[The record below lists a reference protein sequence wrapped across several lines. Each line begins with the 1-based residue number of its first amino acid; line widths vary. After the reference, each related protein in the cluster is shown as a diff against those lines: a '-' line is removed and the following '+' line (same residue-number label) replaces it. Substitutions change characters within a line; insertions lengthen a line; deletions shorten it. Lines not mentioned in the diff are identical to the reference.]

1 QQRRRVTGWGDGAIV
16 QLGTQ
21 ILGARESQSGPV
33 FGGEGR
39 LGLGPVTLGVG
50 YLEGRLQPGTSG
62 TPQGRDLVEARIF
75 VSARPLSWLTLSAGP
90 RVRAFVTDAATE
102 RWVWWEGRARAQNA
116 LASTPLQ
123 TYIEL
128 WRALSARAD
137 LPFANHPEL
146 LPRRPLLRRRVR
158 LERAGKSV
166 ERIERR
172 LEITHRLAL
181 LRELALQLE
190 PVHGAV
196 LSRLKRESREHD
208 GAGDAGDA
216 GTGHKPYR

>member
-1 QQRRRVTGWGDGAIV
+1 MKTLVLAAAGLTLLGSAVGAQQRLRATGWGDGAIA

-39 LGLGPVTLGVG
+39 LGLGSVTLGVG

-102 RWVWWEGRARAQNA
+102 RWVLWEARARARNA

-128 WRALSARAD
+128 WRALSARVN
-137 LPFANHPEL
+137 LP
-146 LPRRPLLRRRVR
+146 
-158 LERAGKSV
+158 
-166 ERIERR
+166 
-172 LEITHRLAL
+172 
-181 LRELALQLE
+181 E
-190 PVHGAV
+190 PVDHVQGGEAGVVLRPPGAA
-196 LSRLKRESREHD
+196 LWFRLGYRVD
-208 GAGDAGDA
+208 GARLGGGLRSETVEAVSLAVGI
-216 GTGHKPYR
+216 GGP

>member
-1 QQRRRVTGWGDGAIV
+1 MKTLVLAAAGLTLLGSAVGAQQRLRATGWGDGAIV

-62 TPQGRDLVEARIF
+62 TPQGRDLGEARIF

-102 RWVWWEGRARAQNA
+102 RRVVLEGRRRAQHA

-128 WRALSARAD
+128 RLALSAGVN
-137 LPFANHPEL
+137 FAEPGD
-146 LPRRPLLRRRVR
+146 RRQGGEAGVVRRSAEAARW
-158 LERAGKSV
+158 
-166 ERIERR
+166 
-172 LEITHRLAL
+172 
-181 LRELALQLE
+181 
-190 PVHGAV
+190 
-196 LSRLKRESREHD
+196 
-208 GAGDAGDA
+208 
-216 GTGHKPYR
+216 